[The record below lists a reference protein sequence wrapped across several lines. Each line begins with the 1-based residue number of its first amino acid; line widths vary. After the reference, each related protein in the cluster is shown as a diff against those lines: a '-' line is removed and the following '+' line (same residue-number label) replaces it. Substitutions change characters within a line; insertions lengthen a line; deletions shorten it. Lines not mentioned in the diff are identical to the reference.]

1 MKVTI
6 PASITNN
13 GTGMHNST
21 VSVSLYEYPPRSPEL
36 TVSVGMGV
44 ATISN
49 KNDALKLAAM
59 ILQIAQR
66 LP

>member
-13 GTGMHNST
+13 GTGMHDGTMSAGLMQYGET
-21 VSVSLYEYPPRSPEL
+21 PDLIVC
-36 TVSVGMGV
+36 VGAGV